1 MKSDLS
7 KFRMPKK
14 DPLESKERVT
24 VNKNLNKTP
33 LSSMVESA
41 PKIPRSQ
48 TTTNKEGVNPK
59 NMDNTSKFLGETT
72 PTPPNN
78 TSKFLGETTTKP
90 LSLEERYLG
99 ETTPTTSDNTSKF
112 LGETTPT
119 KFDNNQSFLGE
130 TTPNKFDN
138 NENFLGLTTPTLSN
152 RESRFLGETT
162 PNSADNTSKFLG
174 ETTPNSADNTS
185 KFLGETTPNSADNT
199 SKFLGETTQTPSN
212 NTSKFLGETTQAPSN
227 NTSKF
232 LGETTPKDVNYITDI
247 HAKGFNS
254 KFGATLPANSK
265 FTGVAKNQEVWNNN
279 SIHGEL
285 KAVNFFPI
293 ETSKARGF
301 SLNQVHRDETK
312 FTGIKRGLNEI
323 TADDKDAFNENSSLY
338 SKLKAVDF
346 FPIEASKARGF
357 SLNQFQLAPSQFTGV
372 SKDQTK
378 WSTTSSEYSSFSKYT
393 HVNLSTVK
401 SFGSNP
407 SGTKQ
412 INNKNNTYYLDSFQA
427 GNFAVDLTK
436 GKLPDETKWSTDLS
450 EYSSFSKYMHP
461 NLSTVKAFG
470 GNPTGKK
477 QRNNKNNTY
486 YLDSFQTGNFASDLT
501 KGKLPDES
509 KWVSNLSEYSNYSS
523 YIHPDLSSAPGY
535 GKFKNNFKSSGK
547 KQSYNQD
554 STYYMDSFQR
564 GDIPLD
570 LTKGKISKLQE
581 MRNSP
586 SFLDEMYSKFNLR
599 DDAHNTG
606 MTAFD
611 HPLILRGIQRK
622 GKRGTEPQNFGI
634 PGTSI
639 DLDDGLI
646 RGGIITSTVRAVIDT
661 IRLGKWMVSIKGLL
675 WGVKQFGL
683 QQSNPNVEKIGGI
696 RRTKLWTPINTLASA
711 LGQHIG
717 FHPNRHGFTPFDKN
731 DGGYELVQRSKRV
744 GHTLGQIPLTSR
756 IGGNR
761 LAGLWSDS
769 FFTVE
774 DVTSSSNFKGFPF
787 LRLGGIGGP
796 NSVYGLIPGGKSPT
810 RNEDTRYDLFIGNT
824 IQSQYGQYYSGNAP
838 RSTTS
843 NDILGIKLIL
853 GDSLDLDKNFRD
865 KTELAKKYKDKK
877 EDYTNFKPERNPTED
892 PNEDSSDK
900 TGNAAA
906 GAIYS
911 NKKTYEEYVTPPG
924 SAGQYTYSDLD
935 YYKALLNDDTAGTK
949 VNLTNS
955 KTHTS
960 YGNPFNNGL
969 SKLDANGTQEY
980 PASEVIKD
988 YETIAYGKI
997 PKRVAGIT
1005 GDIDFRSLLS
1015 ADSNEYKR
1023 AEKENYGDKNIN
1035 TYMNFGNPGKLG
1047 TGEDRVDFG
1056 NLDKKKGG
1064 TASGINDRYDKI
1076 NALDIQK
1083 DGQTDLLDMIQLYF
1097 EPESGGHPIR
1107 FRGTVKGITETFS
1120 PSWDSIKYNGRAD
1133 QAYKYT
1139 SFERSLSF
1147 NFQAYATSRIEMK
1160 PMWKKL
1166 EYLSTMTMP
1175 QYGGDAGYQGTLVK
1189 FQLGDLYNN
1198 KLSFIESLSYTM
1210 SDETPWDLNLDRKNP
1225 LGELPMGVDISIG
1238 LKILGKVRPKL
1249 GVTGIYD
1256 WNAKTFA

>member
-1 MKSDLS
+1 MALKDLKSDLS

-72 PTPPNN
+72 PTPSNN
-78 TSKFLGETTTKP
+78 TSKFLGETTPTPSNNSEKFLGETTTKP

-99 ETTPTTSDNTSKF
+99 ETTPNSADNTSKF

-119 KFDNNQSFLGE
+119 KFDNNENFLGE
-130 TTPNKFDN
+130 TTPTKFDN

-152 RESRFLGETT
+152 RE
-162 PNSADNTSKFLG
+162 SKFLG

-185 KFLGETTPNSADNT
+185 KFLGETTPTPSNNT
-199 SKFLGETTQTPSN
+199 SKFLGETTPTPSN

-254 KFGATLPANSK
+254 KFGATLPADSK

-346 FPIEASKARGF
+346 FPIGTTQARGF

-378 WSTTSSEYSSFSKYT
+378 WRTISSEFSNFSKYT
-393 HVNLSTVK
+393 HVNLLTVK
-401 SFGSNP
+401 SFGGDP

-412 INNKNNTYYLDSFQA
+412 INNRSNTYYLQ
-427 GNFAVDLTK
+427 
-436 GKLPDETKWSTDLS
+436 P
-450 EYSSFSKYMHP
+450 
-461 NLSTVKAFG
+461 
-470 GNPTGKK
+470 
-477 QRNNKNNTY
+477 
-486 YLDSFQTGNFASDLT
+486 FQTGNFAVDLT

-535 GKFKNNFKSSGK
+535 GKFKLQKQASGQ

-564 GDIPLD
+564 GDFALD

-606 MTAFD
+606 LTVFD

-622 GKRGTEPQNFGI
+622 GKKGNEPQNFGI
-634 PGTSI
+634 PGTNI

-646 RGGIITSTVRAVIDT
+646 RGGVITSTTRAVIDA

-683 QQSNPNVEKIGGI
+683 QQSNPNVEKILSK
-696 RRTKLWTPINTLASA
+696 RRTKIWTPVNTLASA
-711 LGQHIG
+711 IGIQLGL
-717 FHPNRHGFTPFDKN
+717 HPNRHGFTPFDKI
-731 DGGYELVQRSKRV
+731 DGGYENVQEAKLEASRDM
-744 GHTLGQIPLTSR
+744 GDEGLGLTAAPVNLSTS
-756 IGGNR
+756 NR
-761 LAGLWSDS
+761 LVAYYGES
-769 FFTVE
+769 F
-774 DVTSSSNFKGFPF
+774 DVGGGYNSSKTGKSSASLQWKFNNVS
-787 LRLGGIGGP
+787 LGGT
-796 NSVYGLIPGGKSPT
+796 NSVYGLIPNGKLA
-810 RNEDTRYDLFIGNT
+810 RREFDTRDESILFKKNMGLKAKPANLPDAFKTQFAPYT
-824 IQSQYGQYYSGNAP
+824 IFSQYGRKSLAGIVMKAPDSTNQQAENLQKAPDEATQEKDTEDLYYRHSE
-838 RSTTS
+838 
-843 NDILGIKLIL
+843 LINT
-853 GDSLDLDKNFRD
+853 DAEN
-865 KTELAKKYKDKK
+865 KK
-877 EDYTNFKPERNPTED
+877 ELYKFGGGGVPKSNQTDGAKYIGTNAKGED
-892 PNEDSSDK
+892 LSYSRP
-900 TGNAAA
+900 A
-906 GAIYS
+906 GEII
-911 NKKTYEEYVTPPG
+911 T
-924 SAGQYTYSDLD
+924 
-935 YYKALLNDDTAGTK
+935 
-949 VNLTNS
+949 
-955 KTHTS
+955 
-960 YGNPFNNGL
+960 
-969 SKLDANGTQEY
+969 
-980 PASEVIKD
+980 D
-988 YETIAYGKI
+988 YETISYINI
-997 PKRVAGIT
+997 PKRKSGAGA
-1005 GDIDFRSLLS
+1005 DIDFRSLLTE
-1015 ADSNEYKR
+1015 DSNEYKR

-1035 TYMNFGNPGKLG
+1035 KFRNFGNPGKL
-1047 TGEDRVDFG
+1047 GEDRVDFG
-1056 NLDKKKGG
+1056 NLDK
-1064 TASGINDRYDKI
+1064 SGDRYDKI
-1076 NALDIQK
+1076 NALGLDEEPA
-1083 DGQTDLLDMIQLYF
+1083 DGTYDLIQLWF
-1097 EPESGGHPIR
+1097 KAEDGSR
-1107 FRGTVKGITETFS
+1107 VQFRGTVAGITDTFS
-1120 PSWDSIKYNGRAD
+1120 PSWDSVKYNGRAD
-1133 QAYKYT
+1133 QAYQYKT
-1139 SFERSLSF
+1139 FERSLSF
-1147 NFQAYATSRIEMK
+1147 NFKVYATSRIEMM
-1160 PMWKKL
+1160 PIYKKL
-1166 EYLSTMTMP
+1166 SYLASMTMP
-1175 QYGGDAGYQGTLVK
+1175 QYHDSAGYNGTLLK
-1189 FQLGDLYNN
+1189 FRLGHLF
-1198 KLSFIESLSYTM
+1198 KEQQAFIESLSYSM
-1210 SDETPWDLNLDRKNP
+1210 SDETPWDLNLDSVENP
-1225 LGELPMGVDISIG
+1225 LGELPMGVDVSIG
-1238 LKILGKVRPKL
+1238 LKILPKL
-1249 GVTGIYD
+1249 TDTDVTIVPELNSRVYD
-1256 WNAKTFA
+1256 TTF